1 MKRVAYVSTDP
12 GVPVFGSKGASVHVQ
27 AVVRELLRRS
37 IEVHLVTARLGGDL
51 PRGLQGVVVH
61 ELPRISGSPGRERE
75 ESARRS
81 ARAAADVLARVH
93 SDTPLDLVMERYSLW
108 SDAAMTWARACDV
121 PGVLEVNSP
130 LVDEQA
136 QHRVLADR
144 VGAEAIARRAF
155 DAADSVIAV
164 SEPVAR
170 WVLDR
175 TDNRNVT
182 VVPNGVDT
190 RYIRPG
196 LEGRPRAASHL
207 DQRGEPRAAS
217 HLDQRGEPW
226 AVSHL
231 DQRGEPRAVS
241 HLDQRTP
248 FVIGFVGTLKPWHGV
263 EVLVE
268 AFARLARTDDG
279 TRLRLVGDGPQRVA
293 IAAQAE
299 RLGVADRVD
308 LVGAVAPERMPEE
321 LARMDLA
328 VAPYPQLPDFYFSP
342 LKLYEYLAAGLP
354 VVASDI
360 GPVGEV
366 LDGGHLGVLV
376 TPGDMTELAAALA
389 GLRSD
394 DALRAELGDLG
405 RRAAVSRHDWS
416 LVVSRILTTV
426 PVRPPSLAD
435 DLLGR
440 SA

>member
-61 ELPRISGSPGRERE
+61 ELPRITGTPGRERE

-108 SDAAMTWARACDV
+108 SDAAMTWARACGV

-196 LEGRPRAASHL
+196 LEGRPQAASHL

-217 HLDQRGEPW
+217 HLDQRGEPR
-226 AVSHL
+226 AASHL
-231 DQRGEPRAVS
+231 DRRGEPRAAS
-241 HLDQRTP
+241 HLDQQTP

-279 TRLRLVGDGPQRVA
+279 TRLRLVGDGPQRAA

-394 DALRAELGDLG
+394 AALRAELGDLG
-405 RRAAVSRHDWS
+405 RRAAVSRRDWS

>member
-27 AVVRELLRRS
+27 AVVRELLRRGT
-37 IEVHLVTARLGGDL
+37 EVHLVTARLGGDL
-51 PRGLQGVVVH
+51 PRGLGGVVVH
-61 ELPRISGSPGRERE
+61 ELPRITGTPGRERE

-155 DAADSVIAV
+155 DAADSVVAV

-175 TDNRNVT
+175 TDNRNVP

-196 LEGRPRAASHL
+196 LEGRPQAASHL

-217 HLDQRGEPW
+217 HLDQ
-226 AVSHL
+226 
-231 DQRGEPRAVS
+231 Q
-241 HLDQRTP
+241 TP

-268 AFARLARTDDG
+268 SFARLAPTDDG
-279 TRLRLVGDGPQRVA
+279 TRLRLVGDGPQRAA

-299 RLGVADRVD
+299 RLGVGDRVD

-376 TPGDMTELAAALA
+376 TPGDVTELAAALA

-394 DALRAELGDLG
+394 AALRAELGDLG

>member
-12 GVPVFGSKGASVHVQ
+12 GVPVFGRKGASVHVQ
-27 AVVRELLRRS
+27 AVVRELLRRGT
-37 IEVHLVTARLGGDL
+37 EVHLVTARLGGDL
-51 PRGLQGVVVH
+51 PRGLGGVVVH
-61 ELPRISGSPGRERE
+61 ELPRITGTPGRERE

-207 DQRGEPRAAS
+207 DQRGESRAAS
-217 HLDQRGEPW
+217 HLDQRGEPR
-226 AVSHL
+226 AASHL
-231 DQRGEPRAVS
+231 DQRA
-241 HLDQRTP
+241 P

-279 TRLRLVGDGPQRVA
+279 TRLRLVGDGPQRAA

-394 DALRAELGDLG
+394 AALRAELGDLG

>member
-27 AVVRELLRRS
+27 AVVRELLRRGT
-37 IEVHLVTARLGGDL
+37 EVHLVTARLGGDL
-51 PRGLQGVVVH
+51 PRGLGGVVVH
-61 ELPRISGSPGRERE
+61 ELPRITGTPGRERE

-144 VGAEAIARRAF
+144 VGAEAIARQAF

-217 HLDQRGEPW
+217 HLDQRGEPR
-226 AVSHL
+226 AASHL
-231 DQRGEPRAVS
+231 DQRA
-241 HLDQRTP
+241 P

-279 TRLRLVGDGPQRVA
+279 TRLRLVGDGPQRAA

-394 DALRAELGDLG
+394 AALRAELGDLG

-435 DLLGR
+435 DLLRR

>member
-1 MKRVAYVSTDP
+1 MKRVAFVSTDP

-27 AVVRELLRRS
+27 AVVRELLRRGT
-37 IEVHLVTARLGGDL
+37 EVHLVTARLGGDL
-51 PRGLQGVVVH
+51 PRGLGGVVVH
-61 ELPRISGSPGRERE
+61 ELPRITGTPGRERE

-207 DQRGEPRAAS
+207 DQRGESRAAS
-217 HLDQRGEPW
+217 HLDQRGEPR
-226 AVSHL
+226 AASHL
-231 DQRGEPRAVS
+231 DQRA
-241 HLDQRTP
+241 P

-279 TRLRLVGDGPQRVA
+279 TRLRLVGDGPQRAA

-394 DALRAELGDLG
+394 AALRAELGDLG

>member
-27 AVVRELLRRS
+27 AVVRELLRRGT
-37 IEVHLVTARLGGDL
+37 EVHLVTARLGGDL

-61 ELPRISGSPGRERE
+61 ELPRITGTPGRERE
-75 ESARRS
+75 DSARRS

-155 DAADSVIAV
+155 DAADSVVAV

-196 LEGRPRAASHL
+196 LEGRPQAASHL

-217 HLDQRGEPW
+217 HLDQR
-226 AVSHL
+226 A
-231 DQRGEPRAVS
+231 
-241 HLDQRTP
+241 P

-279 TRLRLVGDGPQRVA
+279 TRLRLVGDGPQRAA

-366 LDGGHLGVLV
+366 LDGGHLGLLV

-394 DALRAELGDLG
+394 AALRAELGDVG

>member
-61 ELPRISGSPGRERE
+61 ELPRITGTPGRERE

-108 SDAAMTWARACDV
+108 SDAAMTWTRACGV

-196 LEGRPRAASHL
+196 LEGRPQAASHL
-207 DQRGEPRAAS
+207 DQRGEPQAAS
-217 HLDQRGEPW
+217 HLDQ
-226 AVSHL
+226 
-231 DQRGEPRAVS
+231 Q
-241 HLDQRTP
+241 TP

-279 TRLRLVGDGPQRVA
+279 TRLRLVGDGPQRAA

-394 DALRAELGDLG
+394 AALRAELGDLG

>member
-51 PRGLQGVVVH
+51 PRGLGGVVVH
-61 ELPRISGSPGRERE
+61 ELPRITGTPGRERE

-207 DQRGEPRAAS
+207 DQRGESRAAS
-217 HLDQRGEPW
+217 HLDQRGEPR
-226 AVSHL
+226 AASHL
-231 DQRGEPRAVS
+231 DQRA
-241 HLDQRTP
+241 P

-279 TRLRLVGDGPQRVA
+279 TRLRLVGDGPQRAA

-376 TPGDMTELAAALA
+376 TPGDVTELAAALA

-394 DALRAELGDLG
+394 EALRAELGDLG

>member
-27 AVVRELLRRS
+27 AVVRELLRRGT
-37 IEVHLVTARLGGDL
+37 EVHLVTARLGGDL
-51 PRGLQGVVVH
+51 PRGLGGVVVH
-61 ELPRISGSPGRERE
+61 ELPRITGTPGRERE

-108 SDAAMTWARACDV
+108 SDAAMTWARAFDV

-144 VGAEAIARRAF
+144 VGAEAIARQAF

-196 LEGRPRAASHL
+196 LEGRPQAASHL

-217 HLDQRGEPW
+217 HLDQ
-226 AVSHL
+226 
-231 DQRGEPRAVS
+231 Q
-241 HLDQRTP
+241 TP

-263 EVLVE
+263 EVLV
-268 AFARLARTDDG
+268 ASFARLARTDHG
-279 TRLRLVGDGPQRVA
+279 TRLRLVGDGPQRAA
-293 IAAQAE
+293 IEAQAE

-376 TPGDMTELAAALA
+376 TPGDVTELAAALA

-394 DALRAELGDLG
+394 AALRAELGDLG

>member
-27 AVVRELLRRS
+27 AVVRELLRRGT
-37 IEVHLVTARLGGDL
+37 EVHLVTARLGGDL
-51 PRGLQGVVVH
+51 PRGLGGVVVH
-61 ELPRISGSPGRERE
+61 ELPRITGTPGRERE

-144 VGAEAIARRAF
+144 VGAEAIARRSF

-196 LEGRPRAASHL
+196 LEGRPQAASHL

-217 HLDQRGEPW
+217 HLDQ
-226 AVSHL
+226 
-231 DQRGEPRAVS
+231 Q
-241 HLDQRTP
+241 TP

-279 TRLRLVGDGPQRVA
+279 TRLRLVGDGPQRAA

-376 TPGDMTELAAALA
+376 TPGDETELAAALA

-394 DALRAELGDLG
+394 AALRAELGDLG